1 MLRNQR
7 DHWKEAEALARLM
20 ACRGLTQEQ
29 AALRVGM
36 SQSAVANKL
45 RILKHPAPV
54 RDALREAGL
63 TERHARALL
72 RLPEESRLAA
82 VADIARGG
90 YTVARTEAYIED
102 ALGKWQNCAKAP

>member
-54 RDALREAGL
+54 RDALREAGFRDVTDL
-63 TERHARALL
+63 KRWGATHCIRA
-72 RLPEESRLAA
+72 
-82 VADIARGG
+82 V
-90 YTVARTEAYIED
+90 
-102 ALGKWQNCAKAP
+102 K